1 MAANPRKLKKEPRRG
16 ATPLV
21 EKPAREF
28 RWPTIAIKI
37 HWAWLVTPVV
47 LVAGFYAAQWM
58 MVRWPITGIE
68 VEGRLSVWTPEKIA
82 EKVIW
87 VKDQGFFTADLQTV
101 HDVVAE
107 LPLLTNVVIR
117 KKWPGTIVISAY
129 EDVAMAAWNDDKL
142 LSING
147 SLMAI
152 PEGFDA
158 SNLAKIK
165 SNAEYTDIAVR
176 GFRKVQQ
183 MLSDMGVTVT
193 ELTIS
198 DTGSVDIV
206 LSNHWQVAFGR
217 RNFEERVRRL
227 HRLLQK
233 LPNQNVAMVDLR
245 YGKGAAIGW
254 QSVQEKG

>member
-1 MAANPRKLKKEPRRG
+1 MVVKRRKHTREQLRG

-21 EKPAREF
+21 EKQAREF

-37 HWAWLVTPVV
+37 HWVWLLTPVV
-47 LVAGFYAAQWM
+47 LIVGFYVAQWM

-68 VEGRLSVWTPEKIA
+68 VEGRLSVWAPEKIT
-82 EKVIW
+82 EKVLWI
-87 VKDQGFFTADLQTV
+87 KEQGFFTADLQAV
-101 HDVVAE
+101 HDVVAD

-147 SLMAI
+147 NLMAI
-152 PEGFDA
+152 PEGFNT

-176 GFRKVQQ
+176 EFRKVQQ
-183 MLSDMGVTVT
+183 ILSDIGVTVT
-193 ELTIS
+193 ELAVS
-198 DTGSVDIV
+198 NTGSIDIV
-206 LSNHWQVAFGR
+206 LSNNWQVAFGR
-217 RNFEERVRRL
+217 QHFEERVRRL
-227 HRLLQK
+227 HLLLQN
-233 LPNQNVAMVDLR
+233 LPNQNVAVIDLR

-254 QSVQEKG
+254 QSMQEKG